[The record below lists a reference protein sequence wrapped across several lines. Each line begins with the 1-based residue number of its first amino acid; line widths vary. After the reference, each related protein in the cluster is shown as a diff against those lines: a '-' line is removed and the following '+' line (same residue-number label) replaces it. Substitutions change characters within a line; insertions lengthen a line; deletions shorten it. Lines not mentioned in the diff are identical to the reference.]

1 MKELLNKLN
10 TIQEQYEFTDAQLCS
25 KIGITTDEL
34 YLLRNNRLNDPL
46 RLQFIQRFVDMMSEN
61 IYPTKLLSTM
71 ERLFALTFKEQAITI
86 VGSISGG
93 GKTLASERYSNG
105 NPFAVYLYV
114 PEIITP
120 RHLLALVCQKLG
132 LPWSGLNLQQMYEQ
146 IISALAQEKK
156 LLIFDEAD
164 RLNKKM
170 FEIMRDIWSD
180 GKGNVGLVF
189 VGDENLMNKIK
200 RPGSLRDNLIRLM
213 RRVKYNEILDPLHPD
228 DVKMVLKTELGKH
241 KITDK
246 MIEAIFTKY
255 CKLGG
260 FGSILNLTDKISK
273 LAKNSG
279 DTPNNEMAEEAMKR
293 LKI

>member
-10 TIQEQYEFTDAQLCS
+10 TIQEQYELADQQLCS
-25 KIGITTDEL
+25 KIGITPDEL
-34 YLLRNNRLNDPL
+34 HQLRANRSIDPL
-46 RLQFIQRFVDMMSEN
+46 RLQFVQRFVDMMSEN
-61 IYPTKLLSTM
+61 IFPTKLLSKM
-71 ERLFALTFKEQAITI
+71 ENLFILTFKELAITI
-86 VGSISGG
+86 IGSISGG
-93 GKTLASERYSNG
+93 GKTLASERFANQ
-105 NPFAVYLYV
+105 NTFAVYIYI

-120 RHLLALVCQKLG
+120 RHLLSLICQKLG
-132 LPWSGLNLQQMYEQ
+132 LPYSGLNLQQMFEQ
-146 IISALAQEKK
+146 IMGALAQEKK

-170 FEIMRDIWSD
+170 FEILRDIWSD

-200 RPGSLRDNLIRLM
+200 RPGTLRENLIRLM
-213 RRVKYNEILDPLHPD
+213 RRVKYNEILNPLHPE
-228 DVKMVLKTELGKH
+228 DVKMVFKAELGKH

-246 MIEAIFTKY
+246 MIDHIFGKY

-260 FGSILNLTDKISK
+260 FGSILNLTDKIQK
-273 LAKNSG
+273 LSRNSG
-279 DTPNNEMAEEAMKR
+279 DTPNNEMVEEAMKR

>member
-1 MKELLNKLN
+1 MKELINKLN
-10 TIQEQYEFTDAQLCS
+10 ELQEEYEFSDSQLCS

-34 YLLRNNRLNDPL
+34 QAFRNGRHLEPL
-46 RLQFIQRFVDMMSEN
+46 HIKLIERFVDMMSEH
-61 IYPTKLLSTM
+61 IYPTKLLATA
-71 ERLFALTFKEQAITI
+71 EKIFNLTFKEQTI
-86 VGSISGG
+86 SIIGSVSGA
-93 GKTLASERYSNG
+93 GKTLASERYANENS
-105 NPFAVYLYV
+105 FALYFYV

-120 RHLLALVCQKLG
+120 RHLLNLICQKLG
-132 LPWSGLNLQQMYEQ
+132 LPSIGLNLQQSYEQ
-146 IISALAQEKK
+146 ICGALAQDKK
-156 LLIFDEAD
+156 LFIFDESD

-180 GKGNVGLVF
+180 GKGNLGLVF

-200 RPGSLRDNLIRLM
+200 RPGTLRENLIRLM

-228 DVKMVLKTELGKH
+228 DVKMVFKNQFGRH
-241 KITDK
+241 KITDQ
-246 MIEAIFTKY
+246 MINHIYTKY

-260 FGSILNLTDKISK
+260 FGSILNLTDKINK